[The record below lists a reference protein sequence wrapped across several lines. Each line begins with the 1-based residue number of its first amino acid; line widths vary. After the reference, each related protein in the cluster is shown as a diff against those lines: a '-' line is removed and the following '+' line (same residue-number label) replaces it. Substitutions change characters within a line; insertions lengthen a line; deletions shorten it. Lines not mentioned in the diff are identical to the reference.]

1 MKKIASILFTIL
13 TITAFSQGVYDDL
26 KVLYVGEEY
35 EKCYKKCQK
44 YLEDEEAAKHPLPY
58 LFFSMTNYKISQQDK
73 FKDDYPNAEKDAI
86 SYAGKFVKKDKNGD
100 YKNHDMK
107 LRYFEELKSYLNE
120 QIENY
125 FTDGD
130 EKGYKKAAGLLS
142 KIQSFDPND
151 KSAMLLEGICE
162 IRVNNKT
169 EGKKLLSD
177 GFKLI
182 KTVGVDV
189 QFADMDAATQ
199 YLYRFALLKYTQFQL
214 DSDNRDG
221 AKETISLG
229 HQYFYSKNDAYKKE
243 YNADYKELYDKL
255 NL

>member
-1 MKKIASILFTIL
+1 MKQILFTLFSLL
-13 TITAFSQGVYDDL
+13 TINIFSQGVYDDL

-35 EKCYKKCQK
+35 EKCYKKCLK

-58 LFFSMTNYKISQQDK
+58 LFFSMANYKISQQDK

-86 SYAGKFVKKDKNGD
+86 SYAGKFVKKDKLGD
-100 YKNHDMK
+100 YKGYELK
-107 LRYFEELKSYLNE
+107 LRYFEELKAYLAE

-130 EKGYKKAAGLLS
+130 EKGFKKASGLLS
-142 KIQSFDPND
+142 KIQTFDPND
-151 KSAMLLEGICE
+151 KSAMLLEGVCE

-177 GFKLI
+177 GLKLI

-189 QFADMDAATQ
+189 QFEDMDAATQ
-199 YLYRFALLKYTQFQL
+199 SLYRFALIKYTEFQIE
-214 DSDNRDG
+214 SDNRDG

-229 HQYFYSKNDAYKKE
+229 HQYFYEKNDAYKKE
-243 YNADYKELYDKL
+243 YNQDYKELYDKL